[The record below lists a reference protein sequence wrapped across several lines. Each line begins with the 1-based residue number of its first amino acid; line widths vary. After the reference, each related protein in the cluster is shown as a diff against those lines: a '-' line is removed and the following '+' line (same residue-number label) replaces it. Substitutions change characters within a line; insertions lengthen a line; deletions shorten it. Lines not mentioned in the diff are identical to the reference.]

1 MCVCVCADLCFAVVP
16 QFECAAGSRQLR
28 QTVLQCQRTHLSRV
42 PVKMYFPFG
51 ENLTNETGG
60 FSSSNRRERE
70 GGMDGWMEERK
81 GNNLEI
87 VHEAAT
93 HQLVSSGIVQRQCP
107 KYD

>member
-1 MCVCVCADLCFAVVP
+1 
-16 QFECAAGSRQLR
+16 
-28 QTVLQCQRTHLSRV
+28 
-42 PVKMYFPFG
+42 
-51 ENLTNETGG
+51 
-60 FSSSNRRERE
+60 
-70 GGMDGWMEERK
+70 MDGWMEERK

>member
-1 MCVCVCADLCFAVVP
+1 MN
-16 QFECAAGSRQLR
+16 S
-28 QTVLQCQRTHLSRV
+28 LQCSKSPSYHSFRDIIIIYAHDIFHTHTHTHTYSHTHAHTHTHTHTHTH
-42 PVKMYFPFG
+42 G
-51 ENLTNETGG
+51 
-60 FSSSNRRERE
+60 RE